1 MKVKFIATIIAD
13 IDVYPDDVINSD
25 TIGDY
30 KAELDCDIDNA
41 ALFYLSNKLSNADI
55 EINMAEPEYH
65 DGIEEYSKL
74 LNNWQS
80 EYNERMDI
88 INHWDEKESF

>member
-30 KAELDCDIDNA
+30 KAQLDCDLGNA
-41 ALFYLSNKLSNADI
+41 ALFYLSNHLKRTEDI
-55 EINMAEPEYH
+55 IINMAEPEYH
-65 DGIEEYSKL
+65 EGIEEYGKL
-74 LNNWQS
+74 LNNWQ
-80 EYNERMDI
+80 YDKLQN
-88 INHWDEKESF
+88 KEV

>member
-13 IDVYPDDVINSD
+13 INVYPDEVINSD
-25 TIGDY
+25 TVGDY
-30 KAELDCDIDNA
+30 KAVLDCDIGNA
-41 ALFYLSNKLSNADI
+41 ALIYLSDHLQKADDI
-55 EINMAEPEYH
+55 TINMAEPEYH

-80 EYNERMDI
+80 EYNKRMKKYETKSI
-88 INHWDEKESF
+88 